1 VQSETRVQSIYSSSE
16 DSDVPDSYG
25 AKRVSQ
31 KRDLIVQSSETHRQ
45 VAVVDSLVLRCR
57 RLRSIVLSS
66 VAVLAGLV
74 ISFRSALLA
83 LGLGKL
89 PNLQAHAVT

>member
-1 VQSETRVQSIYSSSE
+1 MSRATRRQPMIQMSRTPGVRQFSEEKGCTAS
-16 DSDVPDSYG
+16 
-25 AKRVSQ
+25 
-31 KRDLIVQSSETHRQ
+31 SSETHRQ

-89 PNLQAHAVT
+89 PNLQGHAVT